1 MNKVQAYQSFW
12 ESFGL
17 TAYDENTV
25 PDDAMA
31 VNNGK
36 YITYEMADGEFN
48 STLALTASLWYKG
61 YSWAEITEKE
71 LAISHEIS
79 RGGKLVPCD
88 GGAIWIKKGT
98 PWAQRMPDTSSDSIR
113 RIVLNVEV
121 EFLD

>member
-12 ESFGL
+12 SSFGL

-25 PDDAMA
+25 PDDAMTA
-31 VNNGK
+31 NDGK
-36 YITYEMADGEFN
+36 YITYEMSDSDFGN
-48 STLALTASLWYKG
+48 PVALTASIWYRG

-71 LAISHEIS
+71 LSIANEIS
-79 RGGKLVPCD
+79 RGGKLIPCD
-88 GGAIWIKKGT
+88 GGAIWIQKGS
-98 PWAQRMPDTSSDSIR
+98 PWAQRMPDSSSDSIR

>member
-25 PDDAMA
+25 PDNAMEI
-31 VNNGK
+31 NNGK
-36 YITYEMADGEFN
+36 YITYEMSDSEFG
-48 STLALTASLWYKG
+48 STVALTASLWYKS

-71 LAISHEIS
+71 LFISHEIS
-79 RGGKLVPCD
+79 RGGKLIPCE
-88 GGAIWIKKGT
+88 GGAIWIKKGV
-98 PWAQRMPDTSSDSIR
+98 PWAQRMPDASSDMIR

-121 EFLD
+121 DFLD

>member
-12 ESFGL
+12 SSFGL

-25 PDDAMA
+25 PDDAMT
-31 VNNGK
+31 VNDGK
-36 YITYEMADGEFN
+36 YITYEMSDSDFGN
-48 STLALTASLWYKG
+48 TVALTASIWYRG

-71 LAISHEIS
+71 LSIANEIS
-79 RGGKLVPCD
+79 RGGKLIPCD
-88 GGAIWIKKGT
+88 GGAIWIQKGS
-98 PWAQRMPDTSSDSIR
+98 PWAQRMPDSSSDSIR

>member
-1 MNKVQAYQSFW
+1 MNKIQAYQAFW

-25 PDDAMA
+25 PDDAMS

-48 STLALTASLWYKG
+48 YTNALTASLWYKG
-61 YSWAEITEKE
+61 YSWSEITEKE
-71 LAISHEIS
+71 LSISNEIS
-79 RGGKLVPCD
+79 RGGKIIPCD
-88 GGAIWIKKGT
+88 SGAVWIKKGT
-98 PWAQRMPDTSSDSIR
+98 PWAQRMPDTTSDSIR